1 MEQTINLQAF
11 LQAGAALIALWGF
24 YKVIMEIIKAITE
37 RHDREKAWDKAVAD
51 IQEERQKIVE
61 LYDGK
66 LQDLENR
73 INENYTGTENQIR
86 ELKEEL
92 FILTKSV
99 AAILDGLK
107 QQGCNGAVTEAK
119 KELDQFLMGKAYD

>member
-11 LQAGAALIALWGF
+11 LQARAALIALWGF

>member
-24 YKVIMEIIKAITE
+24 YKVKAC
-37 RHDREKAWDKAVAD
+37 DKAVAD